1 MALMNCPECTKEISD
16 KATVCIHCGYPI
28 EKIPANA
35 AQSDGFVSA
44 SNQVQTPAGQKQVT
58 SKALW
63 LYAVLGLVVLLVVG
77 TFGWYTYPSVTA
89 DPCADALRVFVND
102 VRTVKKRAEGLRDTM
117 QKYKDYKNA
126 PAYEIDIIV
135 PAVFRELESREVPT
149 CRTEPAKIVSALY
162 RLRDAAVPAFIMM
175 SRTGSSQ
182 TEKSIRELDIRL
194 PIVERELAQVDALL
208 NAMEGQQ
215 APAKQ
220 QAEAPVDACTAA
232 VRVFASDARSVTFRA
247 EGMRDRMQK
256 YIDNTHTARELEL
269 TVPAAFRELEIL
281 DIPTCRPE
289 PAQIVDALNRV
300 RDAELLAFIEM
311 TTAEAGGSSRETA
324 LRELDVQMPIVEREL
339 AQVDA
344 WLKAIE

>member
-16 KATVCIHCGYPI
+16 KSTACIHCGYPI
-28 EKIPANA
+28 EKTPANA
-35 AQSDGFVSA
+35 AQSDEFVSA

-58 SKALW
+58 SKTRW
-63 LYAVLGLVVLLVVG
+63 LYAVLGLVVLLIVG
-77 TFGWYTYPSVTA
+77 TIVIATDV
-89 DPCADALRVFVND
+89 PCSYAVHVFVND
-102 VRTVKKRAEGLRDTM
+102 VRTVKNRAEGLRDTM
-117 QKYKDYKNA
+117 QKYKNM
-126 PAYEIDIIV
+126 EFLSIRELDIIV
-135 PAVFRELESREVPT
+135 PAIFRELEIREVPT

-162 RLRDAAVPAFIMM
+162 RVRDAAVPAFIVM

-182 TEKSIRELDIRL
+182 TVKSIRELDIRL
-194 PIVERELAQVDALL
+194 KIVNSELAQVDALL

-232 VRVFASDARSVTFRA
+232 VRVFASEVRSVTFRA

-256 YIDNTHTARELEL
+256 YIDLTHTERELD
-269 TVPAAFRELEIL
+269 VPVQSAFRDLEIL
-281 DIPTCRPE
+281 EVPTCRSE
-289 PAQIVDALNRV
+289 PAKIVSALYRV
-300 RDAELLAFIEM
+300 RDAAVPTFIM
-311 TTAEAGGSSRETA
+311 MRTAPGYGSSRETA
-324 LRELDVQMPIVEREL
+324 LRELKVQMPIVVREL